1 MPPSAQQRD
10 VLERFAAAV
19 ASSPHNLVSRRDR
32 TELVTRHVPESEA
45 IARLLPPGPARVLDI
60 GTGGGFPGFV
70 IAVTR
75 PDLEVHL
82 LDSTSKK
89 TRFLAETARELAIEV
104 TVHTG
109 RAEDLGRGDLAG
121 GFDVVTARAVA
132 PLDRLVGLAA
142 PFLRSG
148 GTLYA
153 IKGERWRDEL
163 DAARSVIA
171 RAGLVVVATPDDPPD
186 VPRVDPQ
193 LGGEPGPVSIPR
205 VVMLSRNAAARERQ
219 GTLKSTDA
227 D

>member
-1 MPPSAQQRD
+1 MQLSAQQRD

-32 TELVTRHVPESEA
+32 TELLTRHVPESEA
-45 IARLLPPGPARVLDI
+45 IGRLLPPGPARLLDI

-89 TRFLAETARELAIEV
+89 TRFLAEIARELAVEV

-121 GFDVVTARAVA
+121 GFDAVTARAVA

-142 PFLRSG
+142 PFLRAG
-148 GTLYA
+148 GTLFA

-163 DAARSVIA
+163 DTARPVIA
-171 RAGLVVVATPDDPPD
+171 RAGLVVAATPEDAPV
-186 VPRVDPQ
+186 VPLGDPQ
-193 LGGEPGPVSIPR
+193 RGGEPGSVSIPR
-205 VVMLSRNAAARERQ
+205 VVMLRRNAAAREHR
-219 GTLKSTDA
+219 GVSESTDA
-227 D
+227 N